1 LQYLKQGIIT
11 ERGATMLIREM
22 LDRGGKPDEII
33 KRKKLAA
40 ISPGEIDVA
49 IEAVIKANKNAVA
62 DYLAGKNEALNFL
75 VGQVMK
81 YTRGRAEPKEVR
93 IKLVDKIQA
102 LRSDAQ

>member
-1 LQYLKQGIIT
+1 
-11 ERGATMLIREM
+11 
-22 LDRGGKPDEII
+22 
-33 KRKKLAA
+33 
-40 ISPGEIDVA
+40 
-49 IEAVIKANKNAVA
+49 
-62 DYLAGKNEALNFL
+62 LNFL